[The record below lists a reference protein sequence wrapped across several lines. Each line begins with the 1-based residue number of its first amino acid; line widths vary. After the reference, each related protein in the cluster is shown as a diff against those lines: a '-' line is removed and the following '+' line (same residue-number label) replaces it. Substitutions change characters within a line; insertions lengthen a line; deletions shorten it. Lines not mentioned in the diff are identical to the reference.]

1 MEHQA
6 ETINGLSRQLK
17 LATVQCRIEIV
28 RHKLHECKACTPESR
43 QLLNKL
49 LSLAQ
54 QRNRMHTAA
63 DVLRIDLEKESA

>member
-1 MEHQA
+1 MKNQA
-6 ETINGLSRQLK
+6 SDINTLSRQLK
-17 LATVQCRIEIV
+17 LAAVQCRIEVV
-28 RHKLHECKACTPESR
+28 RHQLHECKACTPESR

-49 LSLAQ
+49 LSLVQ